1 MSDLKCW
8 TRYNKKGGKYVV
20 CNGSKGQKKSKVN
33 YMSDYDKNLDL
44 DILLGSLTDTESEV
58 DTETEDE
65 ETPKPRIKT
74 PKPKPVKDK
83 LPQIFYKMSNIDNNL
98 LNSINKKVFDKW
110 VDSDK
115 LEKTEDYLRYGQLMG
130 QVPEFDRRG
139 MSIIPEMVYDPFYDE
154 ERYDYYDEEKNIVN
168 PREFLDSIMEGKKEK
183 SEKEI
188 EELEDAVSESMRWR
202 GIDEY
207 DFEDDEEEY
216 RRRAY
221 EYQTEELFDDND
233 EYFREQDRINKA
245 LRRQKLPPNPPK
257 LKQTKPYQ
265 PKMKPIP
272 IIQDAIDSYKY
283 DIMPMDTI
291 QKSLKRPIIQDAID
305 SYKYDIMPMDTI
317 KKGIQREDRR
327 QEFLQKDRRDRFL
340 EKSDKKEAEKR
351 RRQFSR
357 TLSNPNEFMGKTEK
371 PFKPPQIPVNPRYLK
386 TLANNQKKIDEG
398 NYKSKQAEYRAKR
411 TVRYLKE
418 YLEYDRLSKQAKTQE
433 EYDEYRRLMDI
444 GEFMKW
450 QRYGKMK
457 AEKYKKKKSL
467 LEV

>member
-20 CNGSKGQKKSKVN
+20 CNDSKGQKKSKVN
-33 YMSDYDKNLDL
+33 YMSDYDEKLDL
-44 DILLGSLTDTESEV
+44 DILLGSLTDTEDE
-58 DTETEDE
+58 DTETEEE
-65 ETPKPRIKT
+65 ETPKPRLKTPKPKEET

-83 LPQIFYKMSNIDNNL
+83 LPQIFYQMSNIDNNL
-98 LNSINKKVFDKW
+98 LNSINKRILDKY
-110 VDSDK
+110 V
-115 LEKTEDYLRYGQLMG
+115 EEEIFEDNEDFLRYGQLMG

-139 MSIIPEMVYDPFYDE
+139 MSIVPELAE
-154 ERYDYYDEEKNIVN
+154 EVEDLYDYYDMEKNIVK

-207 DFEDDEEEY
+207 DFEDDETDEEY

-233 EYFREQDRINKA
+233 EYFMEQDKINKA

-283 DIMPMDTI
+283 DII
-291 QKSLKRPIIQDAID
+291 
-305 SYKYDIMPMDTI
+305 PMDTI
-317 KKGIQREDRR
+317 KKGIEREDKR
-327 QEFLQKDRRDRFL
+327 QQFLQRDRRGRFL
-340 EKSDKKEAEKR
+340 EKSNKREAEKR

-357 TLSNPNEFMGKTEK
+357 TLSNPNEFTLSQISKTEK
-371 PFKPPQIPVNPRYLK
+371 PFKPPQEPVNPRYIKRMEK
-386 TLANNQKKIDEG
+386 TKKQIAEG

-411 TVRYLKE
+411 QMKSLTEYLDLDAKSKKAKSKKE
-418 YLEYDRLSKQAKTQE
+418 YDSIRKQM
-433 EYDEYRRLMDI
+433 DE

-450 QRYGKMK
+450 ERYNTAKNKK
-457 AEKYKKKKSL
+457 AQAKRKNKK
-467 LEV
+467 